1 MPPRLFHVTLAFLGE
16 VDEGAVPAVRSILDT
31 ACNDYWPF
39 ELKLGELGFFGRRR
53 SATLWQGFRDGIV
66 LEALGATIRE
76 ELAAAGFSADDKPL
90 HPHVTLARSA
100 ALGDV
105 VLTDFSGAS
114 LGMVEAVTLFQSTTI
129 DNALQYLPVSRVTL

>member
-16 VDEGAVPAVRSILDT
+16 VEEDSVPVIRAALET
-31 ACNDYWPF
+31 ACTDFWPF
-39 ELKLGELGFFGRRR
+39 ELQLGDLGFFGRRR

-66 LEALGATIRE
+66 LEALGATIRA
-76 ELAAAGFSADDKPL
+76 ELAAAGFVSDDKPL

-105 VLTDFSGAS
+105 VLTDFSGTS
-114 LGMVEAVTLFQSTTI
+114 QGMVETITLFHSTTI
-129 DNALQYLPVSRVTL
+129 ENALQYLPVARVTL